1 MKKSV
6 AMVGP
11 IQSSFLSCEKD
22 TETILKKLFITSR
35 PYSDELKR
43 LLVINTKDCL
53 DNTTNE
59 VYNQKL
65 QEMTLAKLIYDGY
78 VKLAPKITFA
88 EHEEVKAYILIS
100 FDNFVPNTENPQY
113 RDCVV
118 NFDIVCHTDQWDIGD
133 YRLRPLKIVGYIDGL
148 LNGCKLSGIGTFNF
162 MGCSQL
168 ILDENLSG
176 YTLSYLAV
184 HGNDDKVPAK
194 DE

>member
-1 MKKSV
+1 MRRDTALSK
-6 AMVGP
+6 P

-53 DNTTNE
+53 DNTTSEIYKAKLNE
-59 VYNQKL
+59 
-65 QEMTLAKLIYDGY
+65 MSLAKLISDGY
-78 VKLAPKITFA
+78 VRLAPKIIFT

-100 FDNFVPNTENPQY
+100 MDNFVPNAENPQY
-113 RDCVV
+113 RDCIV
-118 NFDIVCHTDQWDIGD
+118 NFDIICHTDCWDIGD
-133 YRLRPLKIVGYIDGL
+133 YRLRPLKIVGYIDGI
-148 LNGCKLSGIGTFNF
+148 LNNCKLSGIGTFNF

-184 HGNDDKVPAK
+184 HGNDDKIPPQ
-194 DE
+194 DI